1 MSFMVSP
8 SFSHNFPRPPTM
20 SPWPVSAPR
29 QKTLS
34 TGAWRRSWR
43 MPWHPPTAL
52 PWQRAGLGGGWGWG
66 WSWIW
71 GWVIWHMICQAPGW
85 FTTTWR
91 DTHDV
96 AHSSACCDR
105 WQMYTTR
112 FHRCS
117 QLDHHKGLW
126 CPELSSSWM
135 HLAITIL
142 WMTWIFTQHPVSLRN
157 LKPPYPRSTWLGF
170 C

>member
-1 MSFMVSP
+1 MTCLCAAAKNAQ
-8 SFSHNFPRPPTM
+8 HWRLATQLADALAPTN
-20 SPWPVSAPR
+20 SA
-29 QKTLS
+29 
-34 TGAWRRSWR
+34 A
-43 MPWHPPTAL
+43 TAAR
-52 PWQRAGLGGGWGWG
+52 RAGRWMGLGMELDLGM
-66 WSWIW
+66 SQMAYDMPSPRM
-71 GWVIWHMICQAPGW
+71 VHNDMERYTC
-85 FTTTWR
+85 
-91 DTHDV
+91 DV